1 MFVLNDVLLLSLVL
15 KLYFTGMITPE
26 YGMKMEASPTEYA
39 ASCLYAIIQLNSF
52 SADNSIMEQCFHKL
66 THTFG
71 RH

>member
-39 ASCLYAIIQLNSF
+39 IIQLNSF
-52 SADNSIMEQCFHKL
+52 SADNSTMEQCFHKL

-71 RH
+71 RHLNLY